1 VDVPAPGTV
10 SEGDE
15 TVKKKLF
22 SMVLAAMVL
31 GGLIAIASQTPAQAP
46 NNQPAASPPTGKVAI
61 LNLSYVVKNYNKY
74 LDFSAKMK
82 KDVEQFEV
90 QAKGKKAAYDA
101 IVKDASD
108 PKNAAQREKYEKDLK
123 AVQREHEDI
132 TAAMKQYVS
141 QKSDEQM
148 VVLYREIQETAVRYA
163 NARSYEMVLH
173 FNDAPANTPDYY
185 SPSNI
190 ARKMQAGAL
199 MPMYVNPALDIS
211 PLVVQTLNAGYK
223 TTQPAATPPA
233 GK

>member
-1 VDVPAPGTV
+1 M
-10 SEGDE
+10 
-15 TVKKKLF
+15 KKKLF
-22 SMVLAAMVL
+22 SMVLVAMVL
-31 GGLIAIASQTPAQAP
+31 GGLVAIASQTAAQAP
-46 NNQPAASPPTGKVAI
+46 NNQPAAASPPTGKVAI

-74 LDFSAKMK
+74 LDFSTKMK

-108 PKNAAQREKYEKDLK
+108 PKNAPQREKYEKDLK

-163 NARSYEMVLH
+163 NARGYEMVLH

-223 TTQPAATPPA
+223 PAQPATPA